1 MFLVNNR
8 YECNIGKENMKD
20 SIFICKE
27 TVNIV
32 DAMSQ
37 IDKNAKG
44 ILLVVDDNERLV
56 GTLTDGDIRRWI
68 LNKGDLLSPIHMAMN
83 KEPKSLNSDK
93 KNNAIQYMRNN
104 QITAVPIVD
113 EYNAVKDIIFLNED
127 SLVGDNDCY
136 KTLSGI
142 PIIIMAGGKG
152 TRLYPYTKILPKPLI
167 PIGDT
172 PIVERIIGRFLLY
185 GITRFFMTL
194 NYKKG
199 MIKSYFDDL
208 APEYKIEYIEEEKPL
223 GTAGSIKLI
232 GEKFENPIFVTNCDA
247 LIVADYADI
256 YEHHR
261 NSCNDITMVTALKN
275 TTIPYGVVNTGD
287 NGELLAMEEKPKMS
301 FFVNTGMYVVNPS
314 VIDLIPKNKTF
325 HMTNLIEKVMNNGGK
340 VGTYPISEDS
350 FLDMG
355 EFDEMK
361 RMEQKLNTISE

>member
-1 MFLVNNR
+1 MKNR
-8 YECNIGKENMKD
+8 
-20 SIFICKE
+20 IFICKE

-44 ILLVVDDNERLV
+44 ILFVVDDNERLV

-68 LNKGDLLSPIHMAMN
+68 LNKGGLLSPIHMAMN
-83 KEPKSLNSDK
+83 KEPKSLNFDK
-93 KNNAIQYMRNN
+93 KNNAIQYMREN

-113 EYNAVKDIIFLNED
+113 EYNTVKDIIFLDED
-127 SLVGDNDCY
+127 NLAGVNGCHKS
-136 KTLSGI
+136 LSGV
-142 PIIIMAGGKG
+142 PVVIMAGGKG
-152 TRLYPYTKILPKPLI
+152 TRLYPYTRILPKPLI
-167 PIGDT
+167 PIGEI
-172 PIVERIIGRFLLY
+172 PIVERIIERFLLHGTNRVY
-185 GITRFFMTL
+185 MTL
-194 NYKKG
+194 NYKKE
-199 MIKSYFDDL
+199 MIKSYFNEL

-232 GEKFENPIFVTNCDA
+232 EEKFEQPIFVTNCDA
-247 LIVADYADI
+247 MIVADYLDI
-256 YEHHR
+256 YDHHS
-261 NSCNDITMVTALKN
+261 NSGNDITMVTALKN

-287 NGELLAMEEKPKMS
+287 NGELLSMEEKPKMS
-301 FFVNTGMYVVNPS
+301 YFVNTGMYVINPS
-314 VIDLIPKNKTF
+314 VIDLIPKNETF
-325 HMTNLIEKVMNNGGK
+325 HMTNLIEKVMNNRGK